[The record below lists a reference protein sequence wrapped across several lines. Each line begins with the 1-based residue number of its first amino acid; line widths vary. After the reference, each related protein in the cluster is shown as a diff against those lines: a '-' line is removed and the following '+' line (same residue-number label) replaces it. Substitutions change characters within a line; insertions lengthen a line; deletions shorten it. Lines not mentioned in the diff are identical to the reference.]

1 MPETNLTSNLHLL
14 LPEFLLATLAFAVFA
29 IDLLLP
35 ANRKNLLAW
44 VSVAGLIG
52 LLALALA
59 LLWGENEE
67 MYGGLIKVDSYA
79 LFFKSFFILLGIFII
94 LSSVDYVGKHLSHPG
109 EYYGLILFSVLAM
122 NVMAASREI
131 LTAYVALELMSFS
144 FYIMV
149 SYARYNPRS
158 NEAGIKYILIGAF
171 SSAILLFGISM
182 LYSTIGVTHFAD
194 ISATLA
200 NAGDASPAL
209 WVGLAL
215 ILVGLGFKVAAVPFH
230 MWAPDVYQGAPL
242 PVTAYLAVGSKA
254 AAFALM
260 LRLFAEAFMPSIDDW
275 QIIVAIIAAVTMT
288 VGNLVAIA
296 QHNIKRLLAYSSIGQ
311 VGFLMMGIAALSET
325 SPLAS
330 NGVMLHIVGYA
341 FTNLAV
347 FVGIIAFFNMTGKEE
362 IADFSGL
369 ADRHPFLAA
378 AMAIG
383 MFSLA
388 GLPFFAGFTT
398 KFYLFTAAANEGL
411 LWLAGLAIVNSLI
424 SLYYYLVVIRHMY
437 IQPVPDMEGELEPA
451 SAHDPHPPTVGGS
464 ARRRRCGG
472 WVPSLPYA
480 PHNRRADCNGAGDLL
495 RGCVPLPHRGG
506 PGRRHFSH
514 SARSRVIVGRPPG
527 LSIFN
532 CHFYPISVLSLLSPS
547 TSPLAQRRV

>member
-35 ANRKNLLAW
+35 ANRKNLVAW

-144 FYIMV
+144 FYILV

-158 NEAGIKYILIGAF
+158 NEAGIKYVLIGAF

-194 ISATLA
+194 ISATLT
-200 NAGDASPAL
+200 NVGDVSPAL

-275 QIIVAIIAAVTMT
+275 QIIVAIMAAVTMT

-311 VGFLMMGIAALSET
+311 VGFLLMGIAALSAT

-437 IQPVPDMEGELEPA
+437 IQPAPDMEGEPA
-451 SAHDPHPPTVGGS
+451 SDYSPHPNSVGQRLGPEEDGPQERNHPSPTPLIIGVLIVMVLGTFFVGVYPFPIVEALDAATS
-464 ARRRRCGG
+464 
-472 WVPSLPYA
+472 SILP
-480 PHNRRADCNGAGDLL
+480 GAG
-495 RGCVPLPHRGG
+495 
-506 PGRRHFSH
+506 S
-514 SARSRVIVGRPPG
+514 
-527 LSIFN
+527 
-532 CHFYPISVLSLLSPS
+532 
-547 TSPLAQRRV
+547 